1 MLKPLMKSVL
11 QGLITKARV
20 QLEWWD
26 REMRREHMERRDYD
40 RDDLRTPWLN
50 YQTERVLAAGQG
62 KCRPNYSWSVVQAAH
77 LAKAIGLSRISVIEF
92 GVAGGNGLLALERAA
107 EIVESMFDVGID
119 VYGFDSGK
127 GLPKPV
133 DYRDLPHFWRES
145 SFVMEED
152 KLRERLRRAQ
162 LWIGPVAE
170 TVPAFIESKP
180 APVGF
185 IAFDLDYYSSTKEA
199 LRVLEADREMLM
211 PRIHCY
217 FDDILGFSYSEFTGE
232 RLAIQ
237 EFNDAHRFRKV
248 SLIRGLQYYLLP
260 AYRDEPWS
268 QQMFLA
274 HLFDHP
280 LYGHFDHIHKE
291 VTTGLDLRD
300 D

>member
-11 QGLITKARV
+11 QGFIRKARV

-50 YQTERVLAAGQG
+50 YQTEQVLTAGRG

-77 LAKAIGLSRISVIEF
+77 LAKAIGLPRISVIEF

-107 EIVESMFDVGID
+107 EIVESMFGVGID

-133 DYRDLPHFWRES
+133 DYRDLPHFWKES
-145 SFVMEED
+145 SFVMDEE

-170 TVPAFIESKP
+170 TVPAFIGSRP

-199 LRVLEADREMLM
+199 LRVLEADREMVM
-211 PRIHCY
+211 PRVHCY

-237 EFNDAHRFRKV
+237 EFNDAHRFRKL
-248 SLIRGLQYYLLP
+248 SPIRGLQYYLLP
-260 AYRDEPWS
+260 SYRDEPWP

-280 LYGHFDHIHKE
+280 LYGQFDHIHKE